1 MKRSL
6 SLLFTSTAL
15 SLALGLPALAVI
27 HAQPTPNGPCSR
39 DLCASPLGLGDG
51 SAALIRVSGDADD
64 DDDDDHDDVD
74 DDDCDDDDDDCKGKR
89 HGTNPAPAGSVSPP
103 ANGLFGTGKPP
114 VAVTN

>member
-27 HAQPTPNGPCSR
+27 QAQPRPNGPCSG
-39 DLCASPLGLGDG
+39 DLCVRPLGQGDG
-51 SAALIRVSGDADD
+51 SAALIRVSGDDD
-64 DDDDDHDDVD
+64 DDDDD
-74 DDDCDDDDDDCKGKR
+74 DDDCDDDDDDCRGKR
-89 HGTNPAPAGSVSPP
+89 HGTNAAPAGSVSPP